1 MKATDV
7 RIERI
12 LVRGANWIGDAVM
25 STPALQ
31 RLRDSFPHAQITLLT
46 TPLTAELF
54 KESPYFNEVIEYR
67 RRETGAKA
75 LIESSRKIRAHHF
88 DIAILFQNAFEA
100 ALLAW
105 MGGARLRI
113 GFSEQGRGF
122 LLTGRLHRGPRHR
135 DRHQVHDYLEIVAE
149 CERVCF
155 GREIKPAIGNPFPVM
170 TASPSQLAA
179 ARALL

>member
-1 MKATDV
+1 MKTTDM

-31 RLRDSFPHAQITLLT
+31 RLRASFPHSHITLLT

-54 KESPYFNEVIEYR
+54 EESPYFNEIIEYNS
-67 RRETGAKA
+67 REAGVKA
-75 LIESSRKIRAHHF
+75 LIESGRKYRSHHF
-88 DIAILFQNAFEA
+88 DLSFLFQNAFEA

-105 MGGARLRI
+105 VGGARMRI

-122 LLTGRLHRGPRHR
+122 LLTSKLHRGPRMR
-135 DRHQVHDYLEIVAE
+135 DRHQVRDYLEIVAE
-149 CERVCF
+149 CE
-155 GREIKPAIGNPFPVM
+155 
-170 TASPSQLAA
+170 
-179 ARALL
+179 